1 MSVELIE
8 MIMLPFIML
17 TTGAENVDRII
28 TLDAD
33 DQNTMRK
40 MAEITIEIIQLL
52 RMSGH
57 LMQ

>member
-8 MIMLPFIML
+8 MIMLPFIMV
-17 TTGAENVDRII
+17 TTNAENVDRII

-57 LMQ
+57 LMR

>member
-8 MIMLPFIML
+8 VIMLAFIMVA
-17 TTGAENVDRII
+17 TGAENVDRII
-28 TLDAD
+28 TRDAD
-33 DQNTMRK
+33 DQNTMKK

-57 LMQ
+57 LMR